1 MNQGTRRESEN
12 VAHRFFIRNA
22 YLFQKGQQN
31 ILPAVLPA
39 SNFRIRECV
48 TLEPRW
54 N

>member
-1 MNQGTRRESEN
+1 MNQGTLRKSEN
-12 VAHRFFIRNA
+12 VPHRFFIRNA

-39 SNFRIRECV
+39 PNFRITECV